1 MVEQHKGGLSAGL
14 AIGLLA
20 LQFGTIAFAPWEL
33 AVRVVLPLTIGLV
46 PLALWAYR
54 QHIGV
59 WVIFV
64 GLAAN
69 LAAIL
74 ANGGLM
80 PIERSTVVEAIGAE
94 RAAEYGAGSWMR
106 GSKDVLVA
114 DGAGRLV
121 GLGDSIIVRAGGG
134 GMVVSPGD
142 VVVWAGLMILAAEGS
157 IAWQRRPRGVASAPA
172 REAERAQA
180 AEGGATT

>member
-1 MVEQHKGGLSAGL
+1 M
-14 AIGLLA
+14 
-20 LQFGTIAFAPWEL
+20 
-33 AVRVVLPLTIGLV
+33 

-54 QHIGV
+54 GRIGV

-80 PIERSTVVEAIGAE
+80 PIEHSTVVEAIGAE
-94 RAAEYGAGSWMR
+94 RAAEYDLGSWMS
-106 GSKDVLVA
+106 GSKDVMVA
-114 DGAGRLV
+114 RRRRTPCA
-121 GLGDSIIVRAGGG
+121 LGDSIIIRAGNG

-142 VVVWAGLMILAAEGS
+142 IVVWAGLMILAAEAS
-157 IAWQRRPRGVASAPA
+157 IAWQRRTRTTSLHAA
-172 REAERAQA
+172 RR
-180 AEGGATT
+180 